1 MPQTSVFLA
10 VVAVV
15 GTAGKFILGD
25 GSHCLASFLPASH
38 DSIASF
44 WKDNTRQET
53 HLVHDVFTLTEL
65 ADYVLD
71 CKSGSTFRQRFHQ
84 FAGMFDEHDA
94 DAERAFRIR
103 GG

>member
-1 MPQTSVFLA
+1 MPQTSVFLL

-15 GTAGKFILGD
+15 ETVAKFILGD
-25 GSHCLASFLPASH
+25 GSPCRASFLPASH
-38 DSIASF
+38 NSMTLF
-44 WKDNTRQET
+44 WNNNTRQET

-71 CKSGSTFRQRFHQ
+71 CKSGRIFRQRFYQ

-94 DAERAFRIR
+94 DVDQTVQN
-103 GG
+103 

>member
-1 MPQTSVFLA
+1 MPQTSVFLV

-15 GTAGKFILGD
+15 ETVAKFISGD
-25 GSHCLASFLPASH
+25 GSPCRASFLPASYN
-38 DSIASF
+38 SMTPF
-44 WKDNTRQET
+44 WNDNTRQET

-71 CKSGSTFRQRFHQ
+71 CKSGRIFRQRFYQ

-94 DAERAFRIR
+94 DVDQTVQD
-103 GG
+103 